1 MIIGEVGAKIILVVL
16 TLNMRMADGSMII
29 LGCNITV
36 SIEALFLT
44 VVQQLLSKTL
54 KIKLMKKEAETV
66 ERI

>member
-1 MIIGEVGAKIILVVL
+1 MIIGEDGAKIILVVL
-16 TLNMRMADGSMII
+16 TLNMKMADGSMII
-29 LGCNITV
+29 PGCNITV

-54 KIKLMKKEAETV
+54 KIKLMKKEAETI